1 MSAQNTHRLT
11 LEDLAVLNDEICAL
25 TRAKLPLELGLK
37 SAASSLGRQL
47 AAVVD
52 TLANQLAAG
61 ATLEQALDQQ
71 QQTFPPVYRA
81 LVTAGLKTGRLDQA
95 LESLS
100 GFSRTLEELRQKIGL
115 ALIYPTIVLALAWAL
130 WSLFL
135 VSLFPTFD
143 TVLTDFGAGDGL
155 MQRILRTASVTMP
168 FWVPALP
175 LGLLVAGSS
184 WWMSRKW
191 LLQPANSGPA
201 WHPGRVSAS
210 MLRRLP
216 WIGSILMNFHRAN
229 FTELLAMLLEYEVPL
244 GEAVPLAIDASG
256 DPQLAKH
263 RKPIIDSLEAGCSL
277 SEVLQSAKATT
288 PFVRWMIDAAQGQG
302 QGQGGG
308 PRALQAALIQ
318 ASTILKRRAD
328 YQAEWFQLAF
338 PILMLAVVGGGAV
351 LVYSLSLFLPVIDLL
366 DALSQP

>member
-1 MSAQNTHRLT
+1 MSSQNTHRLT
-11 LEDLAVLNDEICAL
+11 LEDLAILNDEICAL

-37 SAASSLGRQL
+37 SAASGLRRQV

-52 TLANQLAAG
+52 TLAKRLAEG
-61 ATLEQALDQQ
+61 VTLEQALDEQH
-71 QQTFPPVYRA
+71 QTFPPIYRA
-81 LVTAGLKTGRLDQA
+81 LVTAGLKTGRLDQT

-115 ALIYPTIVLALAWAL
+115 ALIYPTLVLGLAWAL
-130 WSLFL
+130 WSMFL

-143 TVLTDFGAGDGL
+143 AVLIDFGAGDGL
-155 MQRILRTASVTMP
+155 MHRILRTASVTMP

-175 LGLLVAGSS
+175 LGLLVVGNA

-191 LLQPANSGPA
+191 LLQPASSGPA
-201 WHPGRVSAS
+201 WHPGRVAAS
-210 MLRRLP
+210 LIRRLP

-229 FTELLAMLLEYEVPL
+229 FTELLAMMLEYEVPL

-263 RKPIIDSLEAGCSL
+263 RKPIIDNLEAGCSL

-302 QGQGGG
+302 QGPG
-308 PRALQAALIQ
+308 ALQAALAQ

-338 PILMLAVVGGGAV
+338 PVLMLAVVGGGAV